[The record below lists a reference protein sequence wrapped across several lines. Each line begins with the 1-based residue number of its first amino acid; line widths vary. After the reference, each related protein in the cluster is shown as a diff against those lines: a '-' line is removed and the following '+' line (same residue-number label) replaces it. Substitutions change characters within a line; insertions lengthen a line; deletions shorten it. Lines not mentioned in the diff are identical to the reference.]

1 MIKIL
6 VVSLGFALGPSV
18 LWADPPPWAPAHG
31 YRAKQY
37 HHPHQQNYTYTYY
50 PSSQIYYNPT
60 AQKYYYMNN
69 GTWTNGAVAP
79 SSINLGRG
87 VSVNL
92 GGPDPY
98 VYHSTVLRRYPVN

>member
-1 MIKIL
+1 
-6 VVSLGFALGPSV
+6 
-18 LWADPPPWAPAHG
+18 
-31 YRAKQY
+31 
-37 HHPHQQNYTYTYY
+37 
-50 PSSQIYYNPT
+50 
-60 AQKYYYMNN
+60 MNN